1 MTKGM
6 RRFFSIW
13 LVVVCLLSTCVISG
27 PTAEAKFKL
36 TAKERANYSKSVNWG
51 LVFHGHSK
59 PAGCVPFNG
68 FSLKKFNM
76 MYVRHKTKKE
86 IYLTFD
92 CGYEGGYTKRIL
104 NTLKKKKV
112 KAIFFVTKCFL
123 EEQPKLVKRMK
134 KEGHLVGSHTM
145 NHPYMAKC
153 SNARIKKE
161 IKGLEKLMK
170 KKTGYKIDKFFRP
183 PYGNY
188 SIRVLNEL
196 RKMGYKTV
204 LWSLAWYDYDENNQ
218 PAVST
223 VVNQFKRRYHKGM
236 IPLLHNI
243 SSADTKALPQI
254 ISFMKKK
261 GYKFRIFTD
270 D

>member
-1 MTKGM
+1 M
-6 RRFFSIW
+6 RGARRVLGIW
-13 LVVVCLLSTCVISG
+13 LVVLCFVSTCAVSG
-27 PTAEAKFKL
+27 PDSEAKFTL
-36 TAKERANYSKSVNWG
+36 TSQEQANYSKSVNWG
-51 LVFHGHSK
+51 LIYRGHSK
-59 PAGCVPFNG
+59 PDGCVPFTG
-68 FSLKKFNM
+68 FSLKKFKM
-76 MYVRHKTKKE
+76 IYVKNIKKKR

-92 CGYEGGYTKRIL
+92 CGYEAGYTKKIL
-104 NTLKKKKV
+104 DTLKRKKV
-112 KAIFFVTKCFL
+112 KAIFFITKCFL

-153 SNARIKKE
+153 SNDRIKKE
-161 IKGLEKLMK
+161 IKGLAKLMK

-196 RKMGYKTV
+196 RKMGYTTV
-204 LWSLAWYDYDENNQ
+204 LWSLAWYDYDQSNQ
-218 PAVST
+218 PTVDY
-223 VVNQFKRRYHKGM
+223 VVNQFKNRYHRGM

-243 SSADTKALPQI
+243 SSADTEALPGI
-254 ISFMKKK
+254 ISFMKSK
-261 GYKFRIFTD
+261 GYKFKLFTD